1 MEISQAGLDLIKRS
15 EGFRAE
21 TYLDVAGYPTIG
33 YGHKLKA
40 GEQYD
45 HGITEATATAMLEQD
60 IQGAE
65 AAVGRL
71 VYVAMTQ
78 GQFDALVDFVFN
90 LGQGALASSTL
101 LRDLNASE
109 YALAGLQL
117 LLWDHAVVAG
127 REQEVFALKERRQAE
142 LNLWL
147 GRTPVAPQ
155 PDTV

>member
-1 MEISQAGLDLIKRS
+1 MK
-15 EGFRAE
+15 
-21 TYLDVAGYPTIG
+21 P
-33 YGHKLKA
+33 

-45 HGITEATATAMLEQD
+45 RGITDATATALLEQD
-60 IQGAE
+60 VQAAE
-65 AAVGRL
+65 EAVGRL
-71 VYVAMTQ
+71 VHVAMTQ

-117 LLWDHAVVAG
+117 LLWDHGRVNG
-127 REQEVFALKERRQAE
+127 REEEIYALKARRQAE
-142 LNLWL
+142 LSLWK
-147 GRTPVAPQ
+147 GTPVAPQ

>member
-1 MEISQAGLDLIKRS
+1 MEISEAGLDLIKRS
-15 EGFRAE
+15 EGFKAE

-33 YGHKLKA
+33 YGHKLKP

-45 HGITEATATAMLEQD
+45 RGITDATATALLEQD
-60 IQGAE
+60 VQAAE
-65 AAVGRL
+65 EAVGRL
-71 VYVAMTQ
+71 VHVAMTQ

-117 LLWDHAVVAG
+117 LLWDHG
-127 REQEVFALKERRQAE
+127 RVNGCEEEIYALKARRQAE
-142 LNLWL
+142 LSLWK
-147 GRTPVAPQ
+147 GTPVAPQ

>member
-45 HGITEATATAMLEQD
+45 HGITEATATVMLEQD

-71 VYVAMTQ
+71 VHVAMTQ

-90 LGQGALASSTL
+90 LGSGALAGSTL
-101 LRDLNASE
+101 LKDLNAKE
-109 YALAGLQL
+109 YALARI
-117 LLWDHAVVAG
+117 AASFVVPCG
-127 REQEVFALKERRQAE
+127 RGRARTGGICPQGKASGRAKPLER
-142 LNLWL
+142 NT
-147 GRTPVAPQ
+147 GRATA
-155 PDTV
+155 